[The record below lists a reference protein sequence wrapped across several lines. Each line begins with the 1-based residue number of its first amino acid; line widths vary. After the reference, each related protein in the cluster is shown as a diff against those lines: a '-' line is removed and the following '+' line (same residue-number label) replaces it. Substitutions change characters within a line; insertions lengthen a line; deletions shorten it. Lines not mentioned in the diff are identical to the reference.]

1 MRILSKPEKIY
12 LQNTKPALI
21 IKDNIIAI
29 LFWVSVLS
37 LRGIAVKSLFMSFDY
52 LAAAVRGKTFMLKC

>member
-52 LAAAVRGKTFMLKC
+52 LTAAVRGKLLC